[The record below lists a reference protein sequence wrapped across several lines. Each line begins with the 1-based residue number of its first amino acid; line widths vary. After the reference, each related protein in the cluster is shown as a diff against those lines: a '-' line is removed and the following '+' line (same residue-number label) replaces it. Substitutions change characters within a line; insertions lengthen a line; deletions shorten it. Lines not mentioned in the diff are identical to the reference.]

1 MVPMAVVVAAVAVV
15 VVSVPSAATATVS
28 MMQTTKAGACPHG
41 FYRAASGD
49 ICCQQCEAGE
59 YLISDC
65 TAEQGHSSCQVC
77 DGGYFTEY
85 PNSSPKCFTCTPCQ
99 PDEEEERQCSA
110 TTDRRCR
117 CKPGYH
123 KPVGDTFCR
132 KESVPPVTSSTTA
145 PPDSGGNRAGIAV
158 PVVLLLLIVAAA
170 AAVFIYKKK
179 RGKFPWEKER
189 GHYDQPDLTASPLLE
204 NNTQHH
210 EAGPSTGQD
219 GEPGSSDQQDP
230 TASPL
235 LENENSED
243 GPFAD
248 ASGSAGHLLDG
259 KPSASESDADSLE
272 SQTTTQPDG
281 PDGGQHGG
289 VDRGEQ
295 PMNNPQDGVTPTSG
309 RRQDDSGSAGRLL
322 DGKPSASESDADQ
335 RESQTTTQPGGPDGD
350 QRGAADPNGHR
361 LNDNEYVEGE
371 PGNSNQQESTPL
383 GLLNWKA
390 PIPETGRSA
399 EGEPGNS
406 NQQESTPL
414 GLLNWKAPIPETGR
428 SAEGEPGNSN
438 QQESAS
444 LGLLKEK
451 APIPETG
458 PSAEVRDMD
467 ESMAAKLI
475 RGKRPELKTWIGR
488 DPTYLLDYLESRG
501 LISREKYNEAKDI
514 NGKVERANFLIN
526 ELIDRDECLKL
537 WRALESLQDPYP
549 QLKEWISACVS
560 TTHHACEKAPGRDAN
575 VQYST
580 APAGEV
586 ATKEKAFRRLTACS
600 DEQLLDGIQKN
611 MTSLVEAIQGD
622 VQPLLT
628 KLFEKGIFTIAEMN
642 AVSTAQKNNGG
653 SEAAS
658 QLITMLLHKGDRVAR
673 EFWMALS
680 NLKTNYPRMHKIF
693 ENGI

>member
-295 PMNNPQDGVTPTSG
+295 PMNNPQDG
-309 RRQDDSGSAGRLL
+309 
-322 DGKPSASESDADQ
+322 
-335 RESQTTTQPGGPDGD
+335 
-350 QRGAADPNGHR
+350 
-361 LNDNEYVEGE
+361 EGE

-458 PSAEVRDMD
+458 PSAGQDERQIMQIDSKQNTRGAARVEVRDMD
-467 ESMAAKLI
+467 KSKAAKLI
-475 RGKRPELKTWIGR
+475 KGKRPELKQWIGR
-488 DPTYLLDYLESRG
+488 DPTYLLDYLDSRD
-501 LISREKYNEAKDI
+501 LISRDI
-514 NGKVERANFLIN
+514 YRGARDITMKVERANFLID
-526 ELIDRDECLKL
+526 EFIDRNECLKL
-537 WRALESLQDPYP
+537 WRALESLQDHYP
-549 QLKEWISACVS
+549 QLEEWISACAS
-560 TTHHACEKAPGRDAN
+560 TMPHACVTSTSGRRQDDSGSAGHLLDGKPSASESDADQRESQTTTQPGGSDGDQCGGAGPGGHRLNDPQVGEKAPGPDTN

-580 APAGEV
+580 APAGEEETV
-586 ATKEKAFRRLTACS
+586 RRLTACS
-600 DEQLLDGIQKN
+600 DEQLLDGITTN
-611 MTSLVEAIQGD
+611 MTPLVEAIEGD
-622 VQPLLT
+622 EAGVD
-628 KLFEKGIFTIAEMN
+628 E
-642 AVSTAQKNNGG
+642 AVR
-653 SEAAS
+653 E
-658 QLITMLLHKGDRVAR
+658 GDPHTRR
-673 EFWMALS
+673 D
-680 NLKTNYPRMHKIF
+680 
-693 ENGI
+693 